1 MVFYETADNWTNKVL
16 KNLPRYEHKFIVH
29 TDTEILFESADMLE
43 ANKWRIAY
51 QTANGLGDVMSLY
64 FVPRHFDSV
73 RIRMLKVRSIL
84 TGQWEP
90 MYPVLFSLDDGA
102 SLNLNMLVDSGA
114 DISFIS
120 KNIGE
125 QLGLK
130 KAAHETVETAF
141 GVGSRLSYL
150 NRTLN
155 VKIDDTEL
163 SVRFLWSQDEGV
175 DDIIL
180 GRLDVFD
187 RFDVLFSQKKRK
199 VIFLPNDDGDATAVE
214 LQL

>member
-1 MVFYETADNWTNKVL
+1 MVFYETADNWTSKVL
-16 KNLPRYEHKFIVH
+16 KNLPHYERKFIVH
-29 TDTEILFESADMLE
+29 TDTEVLFDSTDMLE

-51 QTANGLGDVMSLY
+51 QNENGLGDVMSLY
-64 FVPRHFDSV
+64 FVPRHFGEV

-90 MYPVLFSLDDGA
+90 MYPVLFKLDDG
-102 SLNLNMLVDSGA
+102 SSMNFNMLVDSGA

-125 QLGLK
+125 QLGLT
-130 KAAHETVETAF
+130 KAPHETVETAF

-199 VIFLPNDDGDATAVE
+199 VIFLPNDDGDALIA
-214 LQL
+214 

>member
-1 MVFYETADNWTNKVL
+1 MVFYETSDNWTNKVST
-16 KNLPRYEHKFIVH
+16 NRARYERKFIVH

-43 ANKWRIAY
+43 ANRWRIAY

-64 FVPRHFDSV
+64 FVPRHFDAV
-73 RIRMLKVRSIL
+73 RVRMIKVRSVL
-84 TGQWEP
+84 MGQWSP
-90 MYPVLFSLDDGA
+90 TYPVLFNLDDG
-102 SLNLNMLVDSGA
+102 SKVNLNMLVDSGA
-114 DISFIS
+114 DMSLIP

-125 QLGLK
+125 QLGLE
-130 KAAHETVETAF
+130 KAAHETIETAF

-150 NRTLN
+150 NRTLQI
-155 VKIDDTEL
+155 KIDDTEL
-163 SVRFLWSQDEGV
+163 SVRFLWLQDEGI

-199 VIFLPNDDGDATAVE
+199 VIFLPNDDGDMSAI
-214 LQL
+214 